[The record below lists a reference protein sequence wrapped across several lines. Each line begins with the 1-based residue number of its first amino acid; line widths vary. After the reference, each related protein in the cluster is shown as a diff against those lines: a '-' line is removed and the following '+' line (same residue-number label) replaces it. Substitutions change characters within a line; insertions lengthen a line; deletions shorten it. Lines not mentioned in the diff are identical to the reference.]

1 MKNLI
6 LKTCKLLTL
15 ISSFS
20 AHSLEV
26 QNGDTLGTF
35 TPKVGILLQFWGL
48 HDSTQYAKDNFRI
61 RRAEIRLFGETTPDL
76 KYLIT
81 FDAAKELR
89 EGAISRNNDNSVLQ
103 DFFIEY
109 KISSDLKVSLGQFK
123 APNTVEGLAPLANLN
138 FAERS
143 IVSRTFGD
151 TRERGVMLSYSKDWI
166 KSSVMLSNGGN
177 TNTSDTNSDK
187 DINLRVD
194 LNLSPNLSLG
204 SFATYADGKT
214 TTKYRNGLNAQYTFK
229 KFIFA
234 SEGIL
239 GKTVNTKTKELVP
252 DTAYYV
258 DFVYDNKKILSP
270 ALRYEH
276 LNSNSIET
284 DIYSFGLSY
293 KLPEA
298 KAKLQLNYSYL
309 ENATTNLGSPSAQ
322 NGKKGGLVLFNF
334 QVAI

>member
-1 MKNLI
+1 MIGN
-6 LKTCKLLTL
+6 
-15 ISSFS
+15 
-20 AHSLEV
+20 
-26 QNGDTLGTF
+26 F

-48 HDSTQYAKDNFRI
+48 HDSTQYAKDNFRV
-61 RRAEIRLFGETTPDL
+61 RRAEIRLLGETSPDL
-76 KYLIT
+76 KYIIT

-89 EGAISRNNDNSVLQ
+89 EGSINRNNDNSVLQ

-109 KISSDLKVSLGQFK
+109 KISNDFKISLGQFK

-143 IVSRTFGD
+143 IISRTFGD
-151 TRERGVMLSYSKDWI
+151 RRERGVMLSYSKDWI
-166 KSSVMLSNGGN
+166 KSALMLSNGGN

-194 LNLSPNLSLG
+194 VNLSQNLSLG
-204 SFATYADGKT
+204 TFATYADGKT
-214 TTKYRNGLNAQYTFK
+214 TTKYRNGLNAQYTYK
-229 KFIFA
+229 KFTLA

-239 GKTVNTKTKELVP
+239 GKTFDSKTKEQIP
-252 DTAYYV
+252 DTAYYL
-258 DFVYDNKKILSP
+258 DFVYDNKTILSP

-276 LNSNSIET
+276 LDSNKISS

-298 KAKLQLNYSYL
+298 KAKIQLNYSYL
-309 ENATTNLGSPSAQ
+309 ENATTNLGSPSAE